1 MAFSFADILNQ
12 KSRAGGAPAAGYEE
26 IWLNPYEVE
35 PAPENFYSQENI
47 EELADSIY
55 SLGQQQPIVLGRVAG
70 KMKIIS
76 GHRRNRA
83 NIHNIE
89 CGRLSA
95 DAKIKYLY
103 KDMTPAQFEIE
114 LLAGNMHN
122 RKLTAYE
129 EMEQAKRLTAALQRM
144 RDEDGEELPGKLR
157 KYVAALMGVAETKVA
172 MMSKIDGSATPELK
186 EEFKA
191 GNIGIT
197 DAYEAS
203 RLPEDEQR
211 QIIKE
216 RNIKERI
223 IERKEQQKTE
233 KEQRDADRQQEP
245 TSGWKEGAMPEPIT
259 LPETVEIGGNTVSES
274 DTRKVDQ
281 ETGEIIGKE
290 HYIRYPRYDFLRAER
305 GTLTYTLQKS
315 DRDYKEGDML
325 DLHEFADGE
334 TTGRI
339 IKAQIM
345 HMTED
350 CAGLAHGYCI
360 LGYQII
366 AIIGIDWGNKD

>member
-26 IWLNPYEVE
+26 IYLSPYEVE
-35 PAPENFYSQENI
+35 PATENFYSQKNI

-55 SLGQQQPIVLGRVAG
+55 SLGQQQPIVIGRLDG

-83 NIHNIE
+83 NIYNIE
-89 CGRLSA
+89 CGRLPA
-95 DAKIKYLY
+95 DEKIKYLY
-103 KDMTPAQFEIE
+103 KDMSPAQFDLE
-114 LLAGNMHN
+114 LLSGNMLN
-122 RKLTAYE
+122 RKLTPYE
-129 EMEQAKRLTAALQRM
+129 EMEQAKRLTAALQRL
-144 RDEDGEELPGKLR
+144 RDEDGIEMPGKLR
-157 KYVAALMGVAETKVA
+157 KYVAAMMDTTETRVAV
-172 MMSKIDGSATPELK
+172 MSKIENSAIPEVK
-186 EEFKA
+186 EEFKS
-191 GNIGIT
+191 GNIGIS

-203 RLPEDEQR
+203 RMPEEEQR
-211 QIIKE
+211 EIIKE

-223 IERKEQQKTE
+223 IERKEQKKTE

-245 TSGWKEGAMPEPIT
+245 PSGWKEGAMPEPVTIQ
-259 LPETVEIGGNTVSES
+259 ETVEIQGNAVSES

-290 HYIRYPRYDFLRAER
+290 HYIRYPKYDFIRAER
-305 GTLTYTLQKS
+305 GTLTYTLQKN
-315 DRDYKEGDML
+315 DRNYKEGDIL
-325 DLHEFADGE
+325 DLHEFSDGE

-366 AIIGIDWGNKD
+366 AIIGENEK